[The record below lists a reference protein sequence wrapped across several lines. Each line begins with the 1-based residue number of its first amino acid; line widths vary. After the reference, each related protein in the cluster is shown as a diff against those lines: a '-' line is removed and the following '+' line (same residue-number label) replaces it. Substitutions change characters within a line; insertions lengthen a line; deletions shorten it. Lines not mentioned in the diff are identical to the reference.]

1 MLNSN
6 HFQFYIRYHFQAKS
20 PSAGQFTALGIYLL
34 TCLLVVV
41 GAMIEFAVLIHMR
54 RSCEHKVLYEND
66 SSEKIHRTN
75 SKNHSSLR
83 NGNMTADS
91 LLNIEKPV
99 FLLEEAINKERRAFI
114 YASHKIDSN
123 ALIIFGLLFSVFN
136 CVYWI
141 YYLFL

>member
-1 MLNSN
+1 
-6 HFQFYIRYHFQAKS
+6 
-20 PSAGQFTALGIYLL
+20 
-34 TCLLVVV
+34 
-41 GAMIEFAVLIHMR
+41 MR

-75 SKNHSSLR
+75 SKNHSTLR